1 MHTNFE
7 IYQWLV
13 PVISILYLSRTV
25 LQMMKNKRSVSSGLI
40 WIIFWLTITVLAVIP
55 NPVSFKIATLMGF
68 KSNINAIIFVAL
80 GWLFLLV
87 FYLSSSIDRVE
98 RQITILVRKIAI
110 SESEKPDSLNYTA
123 GFDSSPATV
132 EAVSSKP
139 KPERRKSRYLKAGR
153 KNLALR
159 SSASLRRKT

>member
-13 PVISILYLSRTV
+13 PVISIIYLTRTV

-87 FYLSSSIDRVE
+87 FYLSSSIDRME
-98 RQITILVRKIAI
+98 RQMTILVRKIAI
-110 SESEKPDSLNYTA
+110 SESAKPDSQNSTA
-123 GFDSSPATV
+123 VFDAEPTTI
-132 EAVSSKP
+132 ETVSSAP
-139 KPERRKSRYLKAGR
+139 KPERRKSRSLKAGR
-153 KNLALR
+153 KILAMR
-159 SSASLRRKT
+159 SSGSLRRKT

>member
-132 EAVSSKP
+132 EAVSTKP